1 MILDY
6 VGLHWFYFAISFV
19 KFTHT
24 FSSSVAF
31 PIHPSLCLS
40 FASGAIS
47 FKFCVVYFLH
57 FKLKIEQPAGEL
69 GGMCCGQGKAPGIS
83 PGKNY
88 PAVID
93 AETLGVKGSHWR
105 YSAGDVCP
113 ALANRIYG
121 QGTEIDVLQG
131 SPRCDERSIRISR
144 LCCSCSRQCD
154 AISYPKAPIQHPH
167 RCQFR
172 SIVF

>member
-6 VGLHWFYFAISFV
+6 VALHWFYFAMSFV

-57 FKLKIEQPAGEL
+57 FKLKIEQPAGSWEDWAADR
-69 GGMCCGQGKAPGIS
+69 GKRPEFLR
-83 PGKNY
+83 GK
-88 PAVID
+88 
-93 AETLGVKGSHWR
+93 T
-105 YSAGDVCP
+105 
-113 ALANRIYG
+113 
-121 QGTEIDVLQG
+121 
-131 SPRCDERSIRISR
+131 IR
-144 LCCSCSRQCD
+144 Q
-154 AISYPKAPIQHPH
+154 
-167 RCQFR
+167 
-172 SIVF
+172 